1 MIDKDTALLLAVS
14 GFFTSIGAA
23 FTEIWIKPG
32 LKRLKKKHDKI
43 NKRLRGGSHGLGL

>member
-1 MIDKDTALLLAVS
+1 MIDKNTAILLALS

-32 LKRLKKKHDKI
+32 LKKIKKKHDKL
-43 NKRLRGGSHGLGL
+43 NKKLRISAKV